1 MLPALRTR
9 HLRYATQSRVFHAN
23 LLQPSSRVAVGLFE
37 LLALPE
43 QAVAVRSKGR
53 ARRGCGREL
62 ERRHGRRGAAGGYR
76 GRCCREMMIKDIITM
91 PEPEVGDDDDVF
103 YLFLQKQKRGAELH
117 IYLEQGTYHK
127 RLLTGAG
134 PSASCRLKRA
144 CRTANSRAACA
155 RQALLERVRV

>member
-53 ARRGCGREL
+53 ARRGCG
-62 ERRHGRRGAAGGYR
+62 GSSSAGTGAAGLRAGTAGGAA
-76 GRCCREMMIKDIITM
+76 GR
-91 PEPEVGDDDDVF
+91 
-103 YLFLQKQKRGAELH
+103 
-117 IYLEQGTYHK
+117 
-127 RLLTGAG
+127 
-134 PSASCRLKRA
+134 
-144 CRTANSRAACA
+144 
-155 RQALLERVRV
+155 